1 MIDEKPCPPILD
13 KATRHR
19 IQFVEQAGPG
29 QTILMA
35 FVDPTPTKAVRASAA
50 SDAVA
55 TDCDALDILA
65 VSGQPSDDSSVS
77 SEMIEWVSEERRP
90 ETAPPL
96 SITLHGTQVVWR
108 NGRVAILAP
117 AERMESLLSAL
128 VEFGFF
134 ERQLGELERITAEAW
149 PQLEADTPLA
159 FEVTAR
165 DEERRESVARQMQR
179 MLNVRMRHA
188 RIGPSLHRPGTHL
201 SSLAIQLGERL
212 RERTRIEDRFETLG
226 HQLETFERVYEMA
239 SQRFSEY
246 RTSRHETT
254 LEWVIIVLLAAETLL
269 LLTEVMLQLER

>member
-1 MIDEKPCPPILD
+1 MIEEKPCPPILD

-35 FVDPTPTKAVRASAA
+35 FVDPAPTKAVRTLGG

-55 TDCDALDILA
+55 SDVDAMDILA
-65 VSGQPSDDSSVS
+65 VPGQPSDDPSVS
-77 SEMIEWVSEERRP
+77 NEMIEWVSESRRL

-96 SITLHGTQVVWR
+96 AITLHGTQVVWR
-108 NGRVAILAP
+108 TGRVAILAP
-117 AERMESLLSAL
+117 PERMESLLSAL

-134 ERQLGELERITAEAW
+134 ERQLGALERIAAEAW

-165 DEERRESVARQMQR
+165 DEDRRDSVAQQMQR

-188 RIGPSLHRPGTHL
+188 RIGPYLYRPGTHL

-212 RERTRIEDRFETLG
+212 REKMRIEDRFETLDR
-226 HQLETFERVYEMA
+226 QLETFERVYEMA